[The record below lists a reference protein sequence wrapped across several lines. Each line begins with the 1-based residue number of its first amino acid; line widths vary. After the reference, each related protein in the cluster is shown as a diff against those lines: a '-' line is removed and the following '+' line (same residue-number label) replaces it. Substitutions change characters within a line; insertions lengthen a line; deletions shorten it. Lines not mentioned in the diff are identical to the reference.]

1 MTNEDLKKIAE
12 NEIIMGAHSEGGVDV
27 EDIMNGRELSQE
39 DADQVMALIDSATV
53 TITWDDGGSTT
64 LKRTKSV
71 RSTVRVGDIPSII
84 EDPTRGIVSLVGDH
98 GGLSQITGPVHQSG
112 LVMGTLSFETEHG
125 VVYLDPD
132 ETTEISEA
140 LPLSE
145 DHPWVVSWTIDSNA
159 STPEE
164 AAAKIW
170 RDVFG
175 RDFAGTDDAC
185 SFTVTDV
192 ESGASVEVDLSENS
206 SVALP
211 D

>member
-1 MTNEDLKKIAE
+1 MK
-12 NEIIMGAHSEGGVDV
+12 HS
-27 EDIMNGRELSQE
+27 
-39 DADQVMALIDSATV
+39 
-53 TITWDDGGSTT
+53 
-64 LKRTKSV
+64 KSV
-71 RSTVRVGDIPSII
+71 QSTVRVGDIPAII
-84 EDPTRGIVSLVGDH
+84 EDDARGIVSLVGNS
-98 GGLSQITGPVHQSG
+98 GGLSQITGPVSQSG

-132 ETTEISEA
+132 EMTQISEE

-159 STPEE
+159 SSPEE

-175 RDFAGTDDAC
+175 RDFAGQDDAC